1 MTSSAHRDAA
11 LANQRAAAFVR
22 FQMIGDHE
30 AMSLLLSDL
39 DDRGRLGFIAA
50 LTSIAAALGRR
61 SMGEEEAMDYFQMMA
76 RTSAFVALQGE

>member
-1 MTSSAHRDAA
+1 VTSSAHRDAA

-61 SMGEEEAMDYFQMMA
+61 SMGEEEAMDYFQLMA
-76 RTSAFVALQGE
+76 STSAFVALQGE